1 MLALILNTNKIN
13 IKQTHS
19 SANFS
24 KIRIML
30 DDIPI
35 TIQKS
40 KKIKTLSLN
49 ITPSLEVI
57 LKMPDSCS
65 QNRAHAFLKEQKAW
79 LQKTL
84 SAMREKYSLLHSRLE
99 TYQNKILVFD
109 EVKNANDY
117 TLTELKKILKTY
129 LEQKLPLIAQKM
141 QTSYTHFSIR
151 NNAKV
156 LGSCS
161 YHNRLSFALLL
172 VCAKKEAIDYVIIHE
187 LAHTIHKNHSKN
199 FWRCVQIFCP
209 NYRAL
214 REHLKQRVVFYT
226 QLLKTLQP

>member
-1 MLALILNTNKIN
+1 
-13 IKQTHS
+13 
-19 SANFS
+19 
-24 KIRIML
+24 ML

-57 LKMPDSCS
+57 LKMPNSCS
-65 QNRAHAFLKEQKAW
+65 QARANAFLKEQEAW
-79 LQKTL
+79 LKKTL
-84 SAMREKYSLLHSRLE
+84 SAMQEKHSLLRTNLE

-109 EVKNANDY
+109 EVRNANDY

-129 LEQKLPLIAQKM
+129 LEQKLPLISQKM

-214 REHLKQRVVFYT
+214 RERLKQNIIFYA

>member
-1 MLALILNTNKIN
+1 M
-13 IKQTHS
+13 
-19 SANFS
+19 
-24 KIRIML
+24 ML

-40 KKIKTLSLN
+40 EKIKTLSLN

-57 LKMPDSCS
+57 LKMPDSCP
-65 QNRAHAFLKEQKAW
+65 QNRAHAFLKEQEAW
-79 LQKTL
+79 LKKTL
-84 SAMREKYSLLHSRLE
+84 SAMQEKYSLLHSQ

-109 EVKNANDY
+109 EEKNANDY

-141 QTSYTHFSIR
+141 QTSYTGFNIR

-172 VCAKKEAIDYVIIHE
+172 VCAQKEAIDYVIIHE

-199 FWRCVQIFCP
+199 FWRCVEIFCP

-226 QLLKTLQP
+226 QLLKQLQP

>member
-1 MLALILNTNKIN
+1 
-13 IKQTHS
+13 
-19 SANFS
+19 
-24 KIRIML
+24 ML

-57 LKMPDSCS
+57 LKMPNSCS
-65 QNRAHAFLKEQKAW
+65 QARANAFLKEQESW
-79 LQKTL
+79 LKKTL
-84 SAMREKYSLLHSRLE
+84 SAMQEKHSLLHANLE
-99 TYQNKILVFD
+99 KYKNKILVFD
-109 EVKNANDY
+109 EVRNANDY

-129 LEQKLPLIAQKM
+129 LEQQLTLISQKM
-141 QTSYTHFSIR
+141 QTSYTGFNIR

-172 VCAKKEAIDYVIIHE
+172 VCAQKEAIDYVIIHE
-187 LAHTIHKNHSKN
+187 LAHTIHKNHSQN

-209 NYRAL
+209 NYQTL
-214 REHLKQRVVFYT
+214 RNHLKQNIIFYAR
-226 QLLKTLQP
+226 LLKTLQP

>member
-1 MLALILNTNKIN
+1 
-13 IKQTHS
+13 
-19 SANFS
+19 
-24 KIRIML
+24 ML

-40 KKIKTLSLN
+40 EKIKTLSLN

-57 LKMPDSCS
+57 LKMPNSCS
-65 QNRAHAFLKEQKAW
+65 QARASAFLKEQEAW
-79 LQKTL
+79 LKKTL
-84 SAMREKYSLLHSRLE
+84 LSMQEKHSLLHSRLE

-141 QTSYTHFSIR
+141 QTAYTHFSIR

-172 VCAKKEAIDYVIIHE
+172 VCAQKEAIDYVIIHE

-209 NYRAL
+209 NYQTL
-214 REHLKQRVVFYT
+214 RNHLKQNIIFYA

>member
-1 MLALILNTNKIN
+1 
-13 IKQTHS
+13 
-19 SANFS
+19 
-24 KIRIML
+24 ML

-40 KKIKTLSLN
+40 EKIKTLSLN

-57 LKMPDSCS
+57 LKMPDSCP
-65 QNRAHAFLKEQKAW
+65 QARALTFLKEQEAW
-79 LQKTL
+79 LKKTFL
-84 SAMREKYSLLHSRLE
+84 SMQEKYSLLHSHLE
-99 TYQNKILVFD
+99 KYKDKILVFD
-109 EVKNANDY
+109 EVRNANDY

-129 LEQKLPLIAQKM
+129 LERKLPLIAQKM
-141 QTSYTHFSIR
+141 QTSYTHFGIR

-199 FWRCVQIFCP
+199 FWHCVKIFCP

-214 REHLKQRVVFYT
+214 REHLKQNIIFYA

>member
-1 MLALILNTNKIN
+1 
-13 IKQTHS
+13 
-19 SANFS
+19 
-24 KIRIML
+24 ML

-57 LKMPDSCS
+57 LKMPDSCP
-65 QNRAHAFLKEQKAW
+65 QTRVHAFLKEQKAW

-84 SAMREKYSLLHSRLE
+84 LAMQEKYSLLRSQ

-129 LEQKLPLIAQKM
+129 LEQQLPLSAQKM
-141 QTSYTHFSIR
+141 QTSYTHFSVR

-199 FWRCVQIFCP
+199 FWRCVEIFCP

-214 REHLKQRVVFYT
+214 RERLKQRVVFYT
-226 QLLKTLQP
+226 QLLKQLQP

>member
-1 MLALILNTNKIN
+1 
-13 IKQTHS
+13 
-19 SANFS
+19 
-24 KIRIML
+24 ML

-65 QNRAHAFLKEQKAW
+65 QARANAFLKEQESW
-79 LQKTL
+79 LKKTL
-84 SAMREKYSLLHSRLE
+84 SAMQEKHSLLHANLE
-99 TYQNKILVFD
+99 KYKNKILVFD

-141 QTSYTHFSIR
+141 QTSYTGFNIR

-172 VCAKKEAIDYVIIHE
+172 VCAQKEAIDYVIIHE

-214 REHLKQRVVFYT
+214 REHLKQNIIFYA

>member
-1 MLALILNTNKIN
+1 
-13 IKQTHS
+13 
-19 SANFS
+19 
-24 KIRIML
+24 ML

-49 ITPSLEVI
+49 ITLSLEVI
-57 LKMPDSCS
+57 LKMPNSCS
-65 QNRAHAFLKEQKAW
+65 QARALTFLKEQEAW
-79 LQKTL
+79 LKKTFL
-84 SAMREKYSLLHSRLE
+84 AMQEKHSLLHANLE
-99 TYQNKILVFD
+99 KYKNKILVFD

-141 QTSYTHFSIR
+141 QTSYTGFNIR

-172 VCAKKEAIDYVIIHE
+172 ICAQKEAIDYVIIHE

-209 NYRAL
+209 NYRTL
-214 REHLKQRVVFYT
+214 RERLKQNIIFYA

>member
-1 MLALILNTNKIN
+1 
-13 IKQTHS
+13 
-19 SANFS
+19 
-24 KIRIML
+24 ML
-30 DDIPI
+30 DNIPI

-57 LKMPDSCS
+57 LKMPDSCP
-65 QNRAHAFLKEQKAW
+65 QARANAFLKDQEAW
-79 LQKTL
+79 LKKTL
-84 SAMREKYSLLHSRLE
+84 LAMQEKHSLLHSCLE

-117 TLTELKKILKTY
+117 TLTDLKKILKTY
-129 LEQKLPLIAQKM
+129 LERKLPLIAQKM
-141 QTSYTHFSIR
+141 QTSYTGFSVR

-172 VCAKKEAIDYVIIHE
+172 ICAQKEAIDYVIIHE
-187 LAHTIHKNHSKN
+187 LAHTIHKNHSQN
-199 FWRCVQIFCP
+199 FWRCVKIFCP

-214 REHLKQRVVFYT
+214 RDYLKQRVVFYT
-226 QLLKTLQP
+226 QLLKPLQP

>member
-1 MLALILNTNKIN
+1 
-13 IKQTHS
+13 
-19 SANFS
+19 
-24 KIRIML
+24 ML
-30 DDIPI
+30 DDVPI

-57 LKMPDSCS
+57 LKMPNSCS
-65 QNRAHAFLKEQKAW
+65 QDRASAFLKEQESW
-79 LQKTL
+79 LKKTL
-84 SAMREKYSLLHSRLE
+84 SAMQEKHSLLHANLE
-99 TYQNKILVFD
+99 KYKNKILVFD
-109 EVKNANDY
+109 EMKNANDY
-117 TLTELKKILKTY
+117 TLTDLKKILKTY

-141 QTSYTHFSIR
+141 QTAYTHFSIR

-172 VCAKKEAIDYVIIHE
+172 VCTQKEAIDYIIIHE
-187 LAHTIHKNHSKN
+187 LAHTIHKNHSQN
-199 FWRCVQIFCP
+199 FWRCVKTFCP

-214 REHLKQRVVFYT
+214 RDHLKQRVVFYT
-226 QLLKTLQP
+226 LLLKPLQP

>member
-1 MLALILNTNKIN
+1 
-13 IKQTHS
+13 
-19 SANFS
+19 
-24 KIRIML
+24 ML
-30 DDIPI
+30 DNIPI

-57 LKMPDSCS
+57 LKMPHSCP
-65 QNRAHAFLKEQKAW
+65 QARANAFLKEQEAW
-79 LQKTL
+79 LKKTFL
-84 SAMREKYSLLHSRLE
+84 AMQEKHSLLRTNLEKYK
-99 TYQNKILVFD
+99 NKILVFD

-117 TLTELKKILKTY
+117 TLTDLKKILKTY

-214 REHLKQRVVFYT
+214 REHLKQNIIFYA

>member
-1 MLALILNTNKIN
+1 
-13 IKQTHS
+13 
-19 SANFS
+19 
-24 KIRIML
+24 ML

-65 QNRAHAFLKEQKAW
+65 QARANAFLKEQEAW
-79 LQKTL
+79 LKKTL
-84 SAMREKYSLLHSRLE
+84 LAMQEKHSLLRTNLEKYK
-99 TYQNKILVFD
+99 NKILVFD
-109 EVKNANDY
+109 ETKNANDY
-117 TLTELKKILKTY
+117 TLTDLKKILKTY
-129 LEQKLPLIAQKM
+129 LERKLPSIAQKM
-141 QTSYTHFSIR
+141 QTSYTGFSVR

-172 VCAKKEAIDYVIIHE
+172 VCAQKEAIDYVIIHE
-187 LAHTIHKNHSKN
+187 LAHTIHKNHSQN
-199 FWRCVQIFCP
+199 FWRCVKTFCP

-214 REHLKQRVVFYT
+214 RDHLKQRVVFYT
-226 QLLKTLQP
+226 QLLKPLQP

>member
-1 MLALILNTNKIN
+1 
-13 IKQTHS
+13 
-19 SANFS
+19 
-24 KIRIML
+24 ML

-65 QNRAHAFLKEQKAW
+65 QARANAFLKEQEAW
-79 LQKTL
+79 LKKTFL
-84 SAMREKYSLLHSRLE
+84 AMQEKHSLLRSRLN
-99 TYQNKILVFD
+99 TYKDKILVFD

-117 TLTELKKILKTY
+117 TLTDLKKILKTY
-129 LEQKLPLIAQKM
+129 LERKLPLIAQKM
-141 QTSYTHFSIR
+141 QTSYTGFNIR

-172 VCAKKEAIDYVIIHE
+172 VCAQKEAIDYVIIHE
-187 LAHTIHKNHSKN
+187 LAHTIHKNHSQN
-199 FWRCVQIFCP
+199 FWRCVKTFCP

-214 REHLKQRVVFYT
+214 RERLKQRVVFYT
-226 QLLKTLQP
+226 QLLKQLQP

>member
-1 MLALILNTNKIN
+1 
-13 IKQTHS
+13 
-19 SANFS
+19 
-24 KIRIML
+24 ML

-57 LKMPDSCS
+57 LKMPDSCP
-65 QNRAHAFLKEQKAW
+65 QARASAFLKEQEAW
-79 LQKTL
+79 LKKTFL
-84 SAMREKYSLLHSRLE
+84 AMQEKHSLLHSRLE

-117 TLTELKKILKTY
+117 TLTDLKKILKTY

-172 VCAKKEAIDYVIIHE
+172 VCTQKEAIDYVIIHE

-214 REHLKQRVVFYT
+214 RNHLKQNIIFYA

>member
-1 MLALILNTNKIN
+1 
-13 IKQTHS
+13 
-19 SANFS
+19 
-24 KIRIML
+24 ML

-57 LKMPDSCS
+57 LKMPNSCS
-65 QNRAHAFLKEQKAW
+65 QARASAFLKEQEAW
-79 LQKTL
+79 LKKTFL
-84 SAMREKYSLLHSRLE
+84 AMQEKHSLLHSRLE

-141 QTSYTHFSIR
+141 QTSYTGFNIR

-172 VCAKKEAIDYVIIHE
+172 VCTQKEAIDYVIIHE

-199 FWRCVQIFCP
+199 FWRCVQTFCP

-214 REHLKQRVVFYT
+214 RERLKQNIIFYA

>member
-1 MLALILNTNKIN
+1 
-13 IKQTHS
+13 
-19 SANFS
+19 
-24 KIRIML
+24 ML

-65 QNRAHAFLKEQKAW
+65 QARANAFLKEQEAW
-79 LQKTL
+79 LKKTFL
-84 SAMREKYSLLHSRLE
+84 SMQEKHSLLRANLEKYK
-99 TYQNKILVFD
+99 NKILIFD
-109 EVKNANDY
+109 EIKNANDY

-141 QTSYTHFSIR
+141 QTAYTGFNIR

-172 VCAKKEAIDYVIIHE
+172 VCAQKEAIDYVIIHE

-209 NYRAL
+209 NYRTL
-214 REHLKQRVVFYT
+214 RERLKQRVVFYT
-226 QLLKTLQP
+226 QLLKQLQP

>member
-1 MLALILNTNKIN
+1 
-13 IKQTHS
+13 
-19 SANFS
+19 
-24 KIRIML
+24 ML

-65 QNRAHAFLKEQKAW
+65 QARAHAFLKEQEAW
-79 LQKTL
+79 LKKTFL
-84 SAMREKYSLLHSRLE
+84 AMREKYSLLHSQ

-109 EVKNANDY
+109 EEKNANDY

-129 LEQKLPLIAQKM
+129 LEQKLPLSAQKM
-141 QTSYTHFSIR
+141 QTSYTHFSVR

-199 FWRCVQIFCP
+199 FWRCVETFCT

-214 REHLKQRVVFYT
+214 RERLKQRVVFYT
-226 QLLKTLQP
+226 QLLKQLQP

>member
-1 MLALILNTNKIN
+1 
-13 IKQTHS
+13 
-19 SANFS
+19 
-24 KIRIML
+24 ML

-40 KKIKTLSLN
+40 EKIKTLSLN

-57 LKMPDSCS
+57 LKMPNSCS
-65 QNRAHAFLKEQKAW
+65 QARASAFLKEQEAW
-79 LQKTL
+79 LRKTL
-84 SAMREKYSLLHSRLE
+84 SAMQEKYSLLHSRLE

-129 LEQKLPLIAQKM
+129 LEQQLPLIAQKM
-141 QTSYTHFSIR
+141 QTAYTHFSIR

-172 VCAKKEAIDYVIIHE
+172 VCAPKEAIDYVIIHE

-214 REHLKQRVVFYT
+214 RERLKQNIIFYA

>member
-1 MLALILNTNKIN
+1 
-13 IKQTHS
+13 
-19 SANFS
+19 
-24 KIRIML
+24 ML
-30 DDIPI
+30 DNVPI

-40 KKIKTLSLN
+40 KKIKTMSLN

-57 LKMPDSCS
+57 LKMPNSCS
-65 QNRAHAFLKEQKAW
+65 QARASAFLKEQEAW
-79 LQKTL
+79 LKKTL
-84 SAMREKYSLLHSRLE
+84 SAMQEKYSLLRSRLE

-117 TLTELKKILKTY
+117 TLTDLKKILKTY
-129 LEQKLPLIAQKM
+129 LERKLPLIAQKM
-141 QTSYTHFSIR
+141 QTSYTGFSVR

-187 LAHTIHKNHSKN
+187 LAHTIHKNHSQN

-214 REHLKQRVVFYT
+214 RERLKQNIIFYA

>member
-1 MLALILNTNKIN
+1 
-13 IKQTHS
+13 
-19 SANFS
+19 
-24 KIRIML
+24 ML

-40 KKIKTLSLN
+40 EKIKTLSLN

-57 LKMPDSCS
+57 LKMPDSCP
-65 QNRAHAFLKEQKAW
+65 QTRANAFLKEQEAW
-79 LQKTL
+79 LKKTFL
-84 SAMREKYSLLHSRLE
+84 AMQEKHSLLCSCLN
-99 TYQNKILVFD
+99 TYKNKILVFD

-129 LEQKLPLIAQKM
+129 LEQQLPLIAQKM

-172 VCAKKEAIDYVIIHE
+172 VCTQKEAIDYVIIHE

-199 FWRCVQIFCP
+199 FWHCVQIFCP

-214 REHLKQRVVFYT
+214 RDHLKQRVVFYT
-226 QLLKTLQP
+226 QLLKPLQP

>member
-1 MLALILNTNKIN
+1 
-13 IKQTHS
+13 
-19 SANFS
+19 
-24 KIRIML
+24 ML
-30 DDIPI
+30 DNIPI

-57 LKMPDSCS
+57 LKMPDSCP
-65 QNRAHAFLKEQKAW
+65 QARANAFLKEQEAW
-79 LQKTL
+79 LKKTL
-84 SAMREKYSLLHSRLE
+84 LAMQEKHSLLCTNLEKYK
-99 TYQNKILVFD
+99 NKILVFD
-109 EVKNANDY
+109 ETKNANDY

-129 LEQKLPLIAQKM
+129 LERKLPLIAQKM
-141 QTSYTHFSIR
+141 QTSYTGFSVR

-172 VCAKKEAIDYVIIHE
+172 VCTQKEAIDYVIIHE

-199 FWRCVQIFCP
+199 FWRCVQTFCP

-214 REHLKQRVVFYT
+214 RDHLKQKVVFYT
-226 QLLKTLQP
+226 QLLKPLQP

>member
-1 MLALILNTNKIN
+1 
-13 IKQTHS
+13 
-19 SANFS
+19 
-24 KIRIML
+24 ML
-30 DDIPI
+30 DNVPI

-57 LKMPDSCS
+57 LKMPDSCP
-65 QNRAHAFLKEQKAW
+65 QARANAFLKDQESW
-79 LQKTL
+79 LKKTFL
-84 SAMREKYSLLHSRLE
+84 AMQEKHSLLHSRLN
-99 TYQNKILVFD
+99 TYKDKILVFD

-141 QTSYTHFSIR
+141 QTSYTGFSIR

-172 VCAKKEAIDYVIIHE
+172 VCAQKEAIDYVIIHE
-187 LAHTIHKNHSKN
+187 LAHTIHKNHSQN
-199 FWRCVQIFCP
+199 FWRCVKTFCP

-226 QLLKTLQP
+226 QLLKPLQP

>member
-1 MLALILNTNKIN
+1 
-13 IKQTHS
+13 
-19 SANFS
+19 
-24 KIRIML
+24 ML

-57 LKMPDSCS
+57 LKMPNSCP
-65 QNRAHAFLKEQKAW
+65 QTRANAFLKEQEAW
-79 LQKTL
+79 LKKTFL
-84 SAMREKYSLLHSRLE
+84 AMQEKHSLLCSHLE

-141 QTSYTHFSIR
+141 QTSYTGFSVR

-161 YHNRLSFALLL
+161 YYNRLSFALLL
-172 VCAKKEAIDYVIIHE
+172 VCAQKEAIDYVIIHE
-187 LAHTIHKNHSKN
+187 LAHTIHKNHSQN

-209 NYRAL
+209 NYCAL
-214 REHLKQRVVFYT
+214 RERLKQRVVFYT
-226 QLLKTLQP
+226 QLLKPLQP

>member
-1 MLALILNTNKIN
+1 
-13 IKQTHS
+13 
-19 SANFS
+19 
-24 KIRIML
+24 ML
-30 DDIPI
+30 DDISI

-57 LKMPDSCS
+57 LKMPNSCS
-65 QNRAHAFLKEQKAW
+65 QARASAFLKEQEAW
-79 LQKTL
+79 LKKTL
-84 SAMREKYSLLHSRLE
+84 SAMQEKHSLLHSRLE
-99 TYQNKILVFD
+99 TYKDKILVFD

-117 TLTELKKILKTY
+117 TLTDLKKILKTY
-129 LEQKLPLIAQKM
+129 LEQQLPLIAQKM
-141 QTSYTHFSIR
+141 QTAYTGFNIR

-172 VCAKKEAIDYVIIHE
+172 VCTQKEAIDYVIIHE
-187 LAHTIHKNHSKN
+187 LAHTIHKNHSQN

-214 REHLKQRVVFYT
+214 REHLKQNIIFYA

>member
-1 MLALILNTNKIN
+1 
-13 IKQTHS
+13 
-19 SANFS
+19 
-24 KIRIML
+24 ML

-65 QNRAHAFLKEQKAW
+65 QARVHAFLKEQKAW

-84 SAMREKYSLLHSRLE
+84 LVMQEKYSLLHSQ

-141 QTSYTHFSIR
+141 QTSYTGFNIR

-199 FWRCVQIFCP
+199 FWRCVEIFCP

-214 REHLKQRVVFYT
+214 REHLKQKVVFYT
-226 QLLKTLQP
+226 QLLKQLRP

>member
-1 MLALILNTNKIN
+1 
-13 IKQTHS
+13 
-19 SANFS
+19 
-24 KIRIML
+24 ML

-40 KKIKTLSLN
+40 EKIKTLSLN

-57 LKMPDSCS
+57 LKMPNSCS

-84 SAMREKYSLLHSRLE
+84 SAMREKYSLLHSCLE
-99 TYQNKILVFD
+99 TYKDKILVFD

-117 TLTELKKILKTY
+117 TLTDLKKILKTY
-129 LEQKLPLIAQKM
+129 LERKLPLIAQKM
-141 QTSYTHFSIR
+141 QTSYTGFNIR

-172 VCAKKEAIDYVIIHE
+172 VCAQKEAIDYVIIHE

-199 FWRCVQIFCP
+199 FWHCVQIFCP

-214 REHLKQRVVFYT
+214 REHLKQNIIFYA

>member
-1 MLALILNTNKIN
+1 
-13 IKQTHS
+13 
-19 SANFS
+19 
-24 KIRIML
+24 ML

-40 KKIKTLSLN
+40 EKIKTLSLN

-57 LKMPDSCS
+57 LKMPNSCP
-65 QNRAHAFLKEQKAW
+65 QARASAFLKEQEAW
-79 LQKTL
+79 LKKTFL
-84 SAMREKYSLLHSRLE
+84 AMQEKHSLLHSRLE

-117 TLTELKKILKTY
+117 TLTDLKKILKTY
-129 LEQKLPLIAQKM
+129 LEQQLPLIAQKM

-172 VCAKKEAIDYVIIHE
+172 VCAPKEAIDYVIIHE
-187 LAHTIHKNHSKN
+187 LAHTIHKNHSQN

-209 NYRAL
+209 NYRTI
-214 REHLKQRVVFYT
+214 RERLKQNIIFYA

>member
-1 MLALILNTNKIN
+1 
-13 IKQTHS
+13 
-19 SANFS
+19 
-24 KIRIML
+24 ML
-30 DDIPI
+30 DNIPI

-57 LKMPDSCS
+57 LKMPDSCP
-65 QNRAHAFLKEQKAW
+65 QARANAFLKEQETW
-79 LQKTL
+79 LKKTFL
-84 SAMREKYSLLHSRLE
+84 AMQEKHSLLHSRLE

-117 TLTELKKILKTY
+117 TLTDLKKILKTY
-129 LEQKLPLIAQKM
+129 LERKLPLIAQKM
-141 QTSYTHFSIR
+141 QTSYTGFSVR

-172 VCAKKEAIDYVIIHE
+172 VCAQKEAIDYVIIHE
-187 LAHTIHKNHSKN
+187 LAHTIHKNHSQN
-199 FWRCVQIFCP
+199 FWRCVKTFCP

-214 REHLKQRVVFYT
+214 RDHLKQRVVFYT
-226 QLLKTLQP
+226 QLLKPLQP

>member
-1 MLALILNTNKIN
+1 
-13 IKQTHS
+13 
-19 SANFS
+19 
-24 KIRIML
+24 ML

-57 LKMPDSCS
+57 LKMPDSCP
-65 QNRAHAFLKEQKAW
+65 QARASAFLKEQEAW
-79 LQKTL
+79 LKKTL
-84 SAMREKYSLLHSRLE
+84 SAMQEKYSLLRSRLE

-141 QTSYTHFSIR
+141 QTAYTGFNIR

-172 VCAKKEAIDYVIIHE
+172 VCAPKEAIDYVIIHE
-187 LAHTIHKNHSKN
+187 LAHTIHKNHSQN
-199 FWRCVQIFCP
+199 FWRCVKIFCP
-209 NYRAL
+209 NYQTL
-214 REHLKQRVVFYT
+214 RNHLKQNIIFYA

>member
-1 MLALILNTNKIN
+1 
-13 IKQTHS
+13 
-19 SANFS
+19 
-24 KIRIML
+24 ML

-40 KKIKTLSLN
+40 EKIKTLSLN

-57 LKMPDSCS
+57 LKMPNSCP
-65 QNRAHAFLKEQKAW
+65 QARASAFLKEQEAW
-79 LQKTL
+79 LKKTFL
-84 SAMREKYSLLHSRLE
+84 AMQEKHSLLCACLN
-99 TYQNKILVFD
+99 TYKDKILVFD

-117 TLTELKKILKTY
+117 TLTELKKILETY
-129 LEQKLPLIAQKM
+129 LERKLPLIAQKM
-141 QTSYTHFSIR
+141 QTSYTGFSIR

-172 VCAKKEAIDYVIIHE
+172 VCAQKEAIDYVIIHE

-214 REHLKQRVVFYT
+214 REHLKQNIIFYA

>member
-1 MLALILNTNKIN
+1 
-13 IKQTHS
+13 
-19 SANFS
+19 
-24 KIRIML
+24 ML

-57 LKMPDSCS
+57 LKMPDSCP
-65 QNRAHAFLKEQKAW
+65 QARANAFLKEQEAW
-79 LQKTL
+79 LKKTL
-84 SAMREKYSLLHSRLE
+84 SIMQEKHSLLRSRLN
-99 TYQNKILVFD
+99 TYKDKILVFD
-109 EVKNANDY
+109 EVRNANDY

-129 LEQKLPLIAQKM
+129 LERKLPLIAQKM
-141 QTSYTHFSIR
+141 QTSYTGFNIR

-209 NYRAL
+209 NYQTL
-214 REHLKQRVVFYT
+214 RNHLKQNIIFYA

>member
-1 MLALILNTNKIN
+1 
-13 IKQTHS
+13 
-19 SANFS
+19 
-24 KIRIML
+24 ML

-40 KKIKTLSLN
+40 EKIKTLSLN

-65 QNRAHAFLKEQKAW
+65 QARASAFLKEQESW
-79 LQKTL
+79 LKKTFL
-84 SAMREKYSLLHSRLE
+84 SMQEKHSLLRANLEKYK
-99 TYQNKILVFD
+99 NKILIFD

-117 TLTELKKILKTY
+117 TLTDLKKILKTY

-141 QTSYTHFSIR
+141 QTSYTGFSVR

-172 VCAKKEAIDYVIIHE
+172 VCAQKEAIDYVIIHE
-187 LAHTIHKNHSKN
+187 LAHTIHKNHSQN
-199 FWRCVQIFCP
+199 FWRCVKIFCP

-226 QLLKTLQP
+226 QLLKQLQP

>member
-1 MLALILNTNKIN
+1 
-13 IKQTHS
+13 
-19 SANFS
+19 
-24 KIRIML
+24 
-30 DDIPI
+30 
-35 TIQKS
+35 
-40 KKIKTLSLN
+40 
-49 ITPSLEVI
+49 
-57 LKMPDSCS
+57 
-65 QNRAHAFLKEQKAW
+65 
-79 LQKTL
+79 TL
-84 SAMREKYSLLHSRLE
+84 SAMQEKYSLLHSRLE
-99 TYQNKILVFD
+99 TYQNKILVFN

-117 TLTELKKILKTY
+117 TLTDLKKILKTY

-172 VCAKKEAIDYVIIHE
+172 VCAPKEAIDYVIIHE

-214 REHLKQRVVFYT
+214 REHLKQNIIFYA

>member
-1 MLALILNTNKIN
+1 
-13 IKQTHS
+13 
-19 SANFS
+19 
-24 KIRIML
+24 ML

-40 KKIKTLSLN
+40 EKIKTLILN

-57 LKMPDSCS
+57 LKMPNSCS
-65 QNRAHAFLKEQKAW
+65 QARASAFLKKQEAW
-79 LQKTL
+79 LKKTL
-84 SAMREKYSLLHSRLE
+84 SAMQEKYSLLRSRLE
-99 TYQNKILVFD
+99 TYKNKILIFD

-129 LEQKLPLIAQKM
+129 LEQQLPLIAQKM

-172 VCAKKEAIDYVIIHE
+172 VCAQKEAIDYVIIHE

-209 NYRAL
+209 NYRTL
-214 REHLKQRVVFYT
+214 RERLKQNIIFYA

>member
-1 MLALILNTNKIN
+1 
-13 IKQTHS
+13 
-19 SANFS
+19 
-24 KIRIML
+24 ML
-30 DDIPI
+30 DDVPI

-57 LKMPDSCS
+57 LKMPNSCS
-65 QNRAHAFLKEQKAW
+65 QDRASAFLKEQESW
-79 LQKTL
+79 LKKTL
-84 SAMREKYSLLHSRLE
+84 SAMQEKYSLLRSRLE

-109 EVKNANDY
+109 EVRNANDY

-172 VCAKKEAIDYVIIHE
+172 VCTQKEAIDYVIIHE

-209 NYRAL
+209 NYQTL
-214 REHLKQRVVFYT
+214 RNHLKQNIIFYA

>member
-1 MLALILNTNKIN
+1 
-13 IKQTHS
+13 
-19 SANFS
+19 
-24 KIRIML
+24 ML

-40 KKIKTLSLN
+40 EKIKTLSLN

-57 LKMPDSCS
+57 LKMPNSCS
-65 QNRAHAFLKEQKAW
+65 QARASAFLKEQEAW
-79 LQKTL
+79 LKKTFL
-84 SAMREKYSLLHSRLE
+84 AMQEKHSLLHSRLE

-141 QTSYTHFSIR
+141 QTSYTGFNIR

-172 VCAKKEAIDYVIIHE
+172 VCAQKEAIDYVIIHE

-214 REHLKQRVVFYT
+214 REHLKQNIIFYA

>member
-1 MLALILNTNKIN
+1 
-13 IKQTHS
+13 
-19 SANFS
+19 
-24 KIRIML
+24 ML

-57 LKMPDSCS
+57 LKMPDSCP
-65 QNRAHAFLKEQKAW
+65 QTRVHAFLKEQKAW

-84 SAMREKYSLLHSRLE
+84 SAMQKKYSLLHSQ

-129 LEQKLPLIAQKM
+129 LEQQLPLSAQKM
-141 QTSYTHFSIR
+141 QTSYTHFSVR

-172 VCAKKEAIDYVIIHE
+172 VCAQKEAIDYVIIHE

-214 REHLKQRVVFYT
+214 REYLKQRVVFYT
-226 QLLKTLQP
+226 QLLKPLQP